1 MTDVTHTSHAERARA
16 LDALT
21 RSCLDELAALDH
33 DHRGAR
39 LAMTSNHSARIKDAE
54 AAAAAARARQ
64 EAEILALVSD
74 WREAV
79 ATCDGKRTS
88 WAEVIRTAGAVIVR
102 AREELGGEFS
112 SWHLIAAVAHGDERV
127 AMHGSPAFTQYES
140 DHAGPLAESL
150 LARVGRGDIGPLEFG
165 DSVAELERAVER
177 AVVRLHASID
187 PEIVRA
193 RGESLRSRVCRVDGY
208 AAARDAEAALI
219 AKRRAAQI
227 DAEKAA
233 RAPASPA
240 PPRGRRQAPADDSE
254 VAALDLKRTSAEREL
269 LR

>member
-16 LDALT
+16 LDDLT
-21 RSCLDELAALDH
+21 RSCLDELSALDH
-33 DHRGAR
+33 VHRAAR
-39 LAMTSNHSARIKDAE
+39 LAMTSEHSARIKDAE

-64 EAEILALVSD
+64 EAEILSLVSD
-74 WREAV
+74 WRDAI
-79 ATCDGKRTS
+79 AACDGKRAS
-88 WAEVIRTAGAVIVR
+88 WAEVIRNAGEIIRR
-102 AREELGGEFS
+102 AREELGGELS
-112 SWHLIAAVAHGDERV
+112 AWHLIAAAAHGDERV
-127 AMHGSPAFTQYES
+127 AMHGSPAFTQYET
-140 DHAGPLAESL
+140 DHAGPLADSL
-150 LARVGRGDIGPLEFG
+150 IARVGRSTCGPLEFG

-219 AKRRAAQI
+219 AKK
-227 DAEKAA
+227 AEAKKAA
-233 RAPASPA
+233 RAPKAPA